1 MRARR
6 TIGTRRT
13 DPSAGAA
20 NLLSDLGPLLAFAL
34 TALVIEITPGPNM
47 TYLAALSLSSG
58 MRTGF
63 AAVAGIALGLMS
75 YGVIAA
81 LGLAAAIDHSP
92 LLYGLLRWG
101 GVAYL
106 LWLAWEAWSG
116 KDDIAPDAA
125 RDGETRPWPAFRRG
139 LITNLLNPKAA
150 VFYVAVLP
158 EFVRAEAGSVVRQT
172 LLLSIVYVAIAT
184 LIHATIVALAGSL
197 QTTIDVANNRKAV
210 RRAFALALVAI
221 ALWFAFTTGRPD

>member
-1 MRARR
+1 MDG
-6 TIGTRRT
+6 I
-13 DPSAGAA
+13 
-20 NLLSDLGPLLAFAL
+20 NPLFVFAL
-34 TALVIEITPGPNM
+34 TALIIEITPGPNM

-63 AAVAGIALGLMS
+63 AAVAGIAIGLMT

-81 LGLAAAIDHSP
+81 LGLAAVIDNSP

-106 LWLAWEAWSG
+106 LWLAWEAWSSERETS
-116 KDDIAPDAA
+116 PDATDGP
-125 RDGETRPWPAFRRG
+125 DGEPWIAFRRG

-158 EFVRAEAGSVVRQT
+158 EFIRPGAGSVMSQT
-172 LLLSIVYVAIAT
+172 LALSVVYVTIAT
-184 LIHATIVALAGSL
+184 VIHAGIVGLAGSM
-197 QTTIDVANNRKAV
+197 QSMVAASGGRRMV
-210 RRAFALALVAI
+210 RRLLALALVVIAI
-221 ALWFAFTTGRPD
+221 WFALTTGQP